1 MKITQTLRKPANW
14 QDFESLCLLL
24 WREEWKSEDIK
35 KNGRNG
41 QAQKG
46 VDICGHRDGE
56 NDYSGIQCKCKPGN
70 KALTPAEIDEEIDN
84 AKEFKPDLKRLVL
97 ATTADKDVAIE
108 EYVRIKDDE
117 NRKAGK
123 FTIDI
128 KSWQDIVDMLER
140 NKSVLNTYLDIVADD
155 FAASVTFGDGGQE
168 FTIRP
173 KFMRTY
179 YISPEPK
186 IEYRPKSEN
195 KDVVTKVAFG
205 GITSQL
211 QHIAAMAEMFKPVEI
226 VQARIV
232 RGQIETNHSYCP
244 LEFKIV
250 NQGRTPIDDYK
261 IVFTFDN
268 PQVSFVRDNVEKKMM
283 LPDLTFSHNV
293 SNVTLRDGEG
303 VTMYGTSLVP
313 GDNAVSDD
321 FFIHVPY
328 GTQEVNLVWELYSR
342 LHEPVKGELKI
353 VVESE
358 LEDECKTNKE
368 KAGET
373 EISDFIEIEEVT
385 D

>member
-56 NDYSGIQCKCKPGN
+56 NDYSGIQCKCKLGN
-70 KALTPAEIDEEIDN
+70 KALTQVEIDEEIDN
-84 AKEFKPDLKRLVL
+84 AKEFKPDLKRLVF

-128 KSWQDIVDMLER
+128 KSWQDIVNMLER
-140 NKSVLNTYLDIVADD
+140 NKSVLNTYLDIVAED
-155 FAASVTFGDGGQE
+155 FSASVTFGDGSQE
-168 FTIRP
+168 MTIRP

-179 YISPEPK
+179 YISPESK
-186 IEYRPKSEN
+186 IEYRPKNED

-232 RGQIETNHSYCP
+232 RGEIETNHSYCP

-250 NQGRTPIDDYK
+250 NQGRIPIDDYK

-268 PQVSFVRDNVEKKMM
+268 PQVSFVRDNVEKKLM
-283 LPDLTFSHNV
+283 LPELTFSQNV

-303 VTMYGTSLVP
+303 VIMYGACLVP

-321 FFIHVPY
+321 FFIYVPY
-328 GTQEVNLVWELYSR
+328 GTKEVDITWVLYSR
-342 LHEPVKGELKI
+342 NTPVEGKLKI
-353 VVESE
+353 IVESE

-373 EISDFIEIEEVT
+373 EISDYVEIEEVA